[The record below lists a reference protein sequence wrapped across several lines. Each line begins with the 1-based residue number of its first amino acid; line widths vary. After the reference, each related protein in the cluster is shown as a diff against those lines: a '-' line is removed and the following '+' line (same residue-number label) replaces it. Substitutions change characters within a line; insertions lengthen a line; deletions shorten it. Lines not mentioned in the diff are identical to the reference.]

1 MPFEVPEGWCWGN
14 LLNVCHI
21 FGRIG
26 FRGYTKEDLV
36 AYDGAITLSPSNI
49 IDGKM
54 NYNTCTYISWNKYDE
69 SPEIQIQDNDILLVK
84 TGSSYGKCALVEKL
98 PKQATINPQFVVLK
112 HISCN
117 PEYLTYVLQSK
128 YAQYNYEKFVLG
140 TAIPTFTQVALG
152 NMQIPI
158 PPLSE
163 QNRIV
168 TEIKRLLA
176 IIESLE
182 NNQRHLKEVLAL
194 SKSKILEIA
203 LSGKL
208 IPENSNDEPAIEL
221 LTKINPA
228 YKSCDNRHYEN
239 VPFDLPKTWQLTKLK
254 DLCVFLSRGKSPK
267 YSETDKTYPVFAQ
280 KCNLKD
286 GGISLEHAR
295 FLDPTTVSKWK
306 DVYKLQ
312 DGDILINSTGTGTVC
327 RTRLF
332 KTRYLNNYPFVV
344 PDSHVS
350 VIRLHKL
357 ISPEYAYI
365 VLSSNASQSYMMDNL
380 AGSTN
385 QKELY
390 ISVLENLIFPVPP
403 IEEQRR
409 IVYIVK
415 KISEYID
422 KIAAAL

>member
-1 MPFEVPEGWCWGN
+1 MPFEVPESWCWTTIEAICSKIGSGSTPRGSN
-14 LLNVCHI
+14 YSPSGIPFFRSQNVYDDGLCFDDIKFISRDIHQSMIGTEVLPNDVLLNITGGSLGRCAVVPPIFNVGNVSQHVCILRPVLILPKYLHA
-21 FGRIG
+21 FLLSGYFHKSMEVTGSGREGLPKYSIEKML
-26 FRGYTKEDLV
+26 FPLPPIDEQKR
-36 AYDGAITLSPSNI
+36 I
-49 IDGKM
+49 IDK
-54 NYNTCTYISWNKYDE
+54 I
-69 SPEIQIQDNDILLVK
+69 
-84 TGSSYGKCALVEKL
+84 
-98 PKQATINPQFVVLK
+98 
-112 HISCN
+112 
-117 PEYLTYVLQSK
+117 
-128 YAQYNYEKFVLG
+128 
-140 TAIPTFTQVALG
+140 G
-152 NMQIPI
+152 NMM
-158 PPLSE
+158 
-163 QNRIV
+163 
-168 TEIKRLLA
+168 LA
-176 IIESLE
+176 IDIFKSASEELE
-182 NNQRHLKEVLAL
+182 LTISRLKE
-194 SKSKILEIA
+194 KILELAI
-203 LSGKL
+203 SGKL
-208 IPENSNDEPAIEL
+208 TRQNPADEPAIKL
-221 LTKINPA
+221 LKRITPG
-228 YKSCDNRHYEN
+228 YKPTDNRHYAN